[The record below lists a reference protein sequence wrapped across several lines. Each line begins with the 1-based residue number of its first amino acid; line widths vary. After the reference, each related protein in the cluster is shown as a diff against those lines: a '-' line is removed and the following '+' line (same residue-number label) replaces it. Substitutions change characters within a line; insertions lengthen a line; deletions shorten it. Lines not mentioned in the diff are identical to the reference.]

1 MTAYRTPRLMQTK
14 QVIVVAPIVFSQCST
29 PPGFGMMSS
38 LELER
43 NICQM
48 KLMRGKQILLEDK
61 QHGNHTAWRLK
72 ENSWANLSL
81 LLIINLTLS
90 RGGPELTVQGGGGKN
105 ACATYFGHISS
116 TEARIFMKFE
126 TYVHKIVLNHQP
138 NFHKDPCKDAR
149 ARGENART
157 CDAL

>member
-1 MTAYRTPRLMQTK
+1 MPWRELFSVVYRVVERGVNFYIAAKGIWHGPILYEFCSSFS
-14 QVIVVAPIVFSQCST
+14 IVEFLPI
-29 PPGFGMMSS
+29 
-38 LELER
+38 L
-43 NICQM
+43 
-48 KLMRGKQILLEDK
+48 
-61 QHGNHTAWRLK
+61 
-72 ENSWANLSL
+72 ANLKKF
-81 LLIINLTLS
+81 
-90 RGGPELTVQGGGGKN
+90 GYPYPWWGAPELTIQGGGKN